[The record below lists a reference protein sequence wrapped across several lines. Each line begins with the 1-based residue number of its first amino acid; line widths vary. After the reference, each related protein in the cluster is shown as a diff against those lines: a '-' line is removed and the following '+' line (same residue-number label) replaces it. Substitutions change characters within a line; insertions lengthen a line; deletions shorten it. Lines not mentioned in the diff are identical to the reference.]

1 MNMNRQ
7 LVLEFIIISRKTLTT
22 CKNVIGLSLSPCLSM
37 PFLTVPSSWAKGVS
51 QFFTS
56 GGQSIEVSA
65 SASVFT
71 MTIQHWFPL
80 GWTGW
85 LSLQITGK
93 DPSARKDWRQ
103 EKGMSEDEMVGW
115 HHWLNGHEFEQALG
129 VGDGQGSL
137 ACCSPW
143 GRKESDTTE
152 LLNWPKGIGAD
163 KSTFSPVEQS
173 NWSVYKGFQSS
184 QILMLL
190 FSLFILHICDLAWL

>member
-1 MNMNRQ
+1 MA
-7 LVLEFIIISRKTLTT
+7 
-22 CKNVIGLSLSPCLSM
+22 
-37 PFLTVPSSWAKGVS
+37 FLTVPSSWSKGVS

-71 MTIQHWFPL
+71 MTLQDWFPL

-85 LSLQITGK
+85 LSLQIIGK
-93 DPSARKDWRQ
+93 DTSAGKDWRQ
-103 EKGMSEDEMVGW
+103 EEKGMSEDEMVGW
-115 HHWLNGHEFEQALG
+115 HHWLNGREFEQALG

-143 GRKESDTTE
+143 SRKESDMIE
-152 LLNWPKGIGAD
+152 LLNWPKGVGAD
-163 KSTFSPVEQS
+163 ESTFSPVEQS

-184 QILMLL
+184 QILLLL